1 MKRSAS
7 AKWRGNLKQ
16 GSGIINVESGNL
28 SNLPYS
34 FARRFGD
41 EKGTNP
47 EELIAAAHSSCFA
60 MALSAELEEKNIEAD
75 LIDVSAIVTLEK
87 LNGGWSIPHI
97 ELRVLVTAPGSDRQL
112 ISVAAQTAKVECPI
126 SKLLKATIT
135 MDLQFEDEQ
144 QVGLH

>member
-16 GSGIINVESGNL
+16 GSGMINVESGNF

-34 FARRFGD
+34 FSRRFGD

-60 MALSAELEEKNIEAD
+60 MALSAELEKKNIEAD
-75 LIDVSAIVTLEK
+75 LIDVSAIVSLEK
-87 LNGGWSIPHI
+87 SDDGWNIPHI
-97 ELRVLVTAPGSDRQL
+97 ELKVSVTAPGSDRQL
-112 ISVAAQTAKVECPI
+112 ITEAAQTAKVECPI

-135 MDLQFEDEQ
+135 MDLQIEEEQ
-144 QVGLH
+144 QIGLH